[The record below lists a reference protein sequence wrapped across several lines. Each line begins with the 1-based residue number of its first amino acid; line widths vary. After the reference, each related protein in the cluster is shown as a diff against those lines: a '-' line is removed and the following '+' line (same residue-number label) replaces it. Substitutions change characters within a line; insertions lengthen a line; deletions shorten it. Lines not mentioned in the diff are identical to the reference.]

1 MARSLLLPA
10 ISLLILLVQTIVV
23 PFAAVGTIIPDLILI
38 WVVFLG
44 ITRGPVTASSAGFFL
59 GLLADVLAGDDGML
73 GLSSLTKT
81 IAGFLAGYTF
91 NENKTTQTLTTAQ
104 FPLIVAVVGLM
115 HNLLY
120 FIIFLQGTDIS
131 WEDAIVRHGLP
142 ATVYTALVTLLP
154 MFVFARHYR
163 T

>member
-10 ISLLILLVQTIVV
+10 ISLLILLAQTIVV
-23 PFAAVGTIIPDLILI
+23 PFVAVGTIVPDLILI

-44 ITRGPVTASSAGFFL
+44 ITRGPVAGSTAGFFL
-59 GLLADVLAGDDGML
+59 GLLADILAGDDGML

-91 NENKTTQTLTTAQ
+91 NENKTVQTLTSAQ
-104 FPLIVAVVGLM
+104 FPLIVAVVGLV

-131 WEDAIVRHGLP
+131 WEDAIVRLGLSS
-142 ATVYTALVTLLP
+142 TVYTALVALLP
-154 MFVFARHYR
+154 LFIFSRHYR